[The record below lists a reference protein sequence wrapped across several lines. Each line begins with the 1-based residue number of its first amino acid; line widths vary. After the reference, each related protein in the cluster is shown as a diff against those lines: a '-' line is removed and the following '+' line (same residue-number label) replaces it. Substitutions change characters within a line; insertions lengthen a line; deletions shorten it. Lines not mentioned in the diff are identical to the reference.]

1 MRSKML
7 GTKVINALYFIL
19 VYCICFEEV
28 LGKMK
33 FSLTN
38 IKYLVAVIL
47 FCVVYRVSHPSFR
60 QLKYTNGMKY
70 FSIILFV
77 AFLVSIPGFVLID
90 CDGLKIWKQYLWFP
104 LFIYLFSQVERV
116 SNLTVPL
123 LINTFV
129 KGTIT
134 HLERLSYLLGETNRG
149 ISYNR
154 YSTFM
159 FCNTIVT
166 FLSFGSVFNNS

>member
-90 CDGLKIWKQYLWFP
+90 CDGLKIWKQYLWA
-104 LFIYLFSQVERV
+104 L
-116 SNLTVPL
+116 
-123 LINTFV
+123 
-129 KGTIT
+129 
-134 HLERLSYLLGETNRG
+134 
-149 ISYNR
+149 
-154 YSTFM
+154 
-159 FCNTIVT
+159 
-166 FLSFGSVFNNS
+166 

>member
-47 FCVVYRVSHPSFR
+47 FCVVYIVSHH
-60 QLKYTNGMKY
+60 
-70 FSIILFV
+70 I
-77 AFLVSIPGFVLID
+77 
-90 CDGLKIWKQYLWFP
+90 
-104 LFIYLFSQVERV
+104 
-116 SNLTVPL
+116 
-123 LINTFV
+123 
-129 KGTIT
+129 
-134 HLERLSYLLGETNRG
+134 
-149 ISYNR
+149 
-154 YSTFM
+154 
-159 FCNTIVT
+159 
-166 FLSFGSVFNNS
+166 